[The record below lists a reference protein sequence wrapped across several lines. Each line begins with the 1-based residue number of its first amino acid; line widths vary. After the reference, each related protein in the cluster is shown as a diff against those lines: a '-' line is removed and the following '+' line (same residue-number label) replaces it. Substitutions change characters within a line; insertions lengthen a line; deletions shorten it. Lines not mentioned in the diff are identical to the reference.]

1 MTSRVEELQR
11 MCDNINENGGLDS
24 GEWHTA
30 LLAQIAQNLAVI
42 ADVMMADR
50 KTEPNSSEKPNNCE
64 TCRHN
69 KLEWYSEVCDG
80 CSKAHS
86 NYEPQTDLL
95 VKTPRKSRESHEK
108 NCETCRDKDAYDE
121 WQGNCDECENGSM
134 YTPQTDCGDFADRL
148 AYERGVKH
156 AWEVAQKVFNSTV
169 TFYEAEDVAKQI
181 DKDINVPNKS
191 EVTNGR

>member
-50 KTEPNSSEKPNNCE
+50 KTENNSEKPNNFDKDINV
-64 TCRHN
+64 RS
-69 KLEWYSEVCDG
+69 KDDAYFLELMGAVERGEISDAGANQAWYEYISHKD
-80 CSKAHS
+80 
-86 NYEPQTDLL
+86 EPQI
-95 VKTPRKSRESHEK
+95 
-108 NCETCRDKDAYDE
+108 
-121 WQGNCDECENGSM
+121 
-134 YTPQTDCGDFADRL
+134 DCGDFADRL

-156 AWEVAQKVFNSTV
+156 AWEVAQKVFDSTV

-181 DKDINVPNKS
+181 TKGEPQTDCPWK
-191 EVTNGR
+191 